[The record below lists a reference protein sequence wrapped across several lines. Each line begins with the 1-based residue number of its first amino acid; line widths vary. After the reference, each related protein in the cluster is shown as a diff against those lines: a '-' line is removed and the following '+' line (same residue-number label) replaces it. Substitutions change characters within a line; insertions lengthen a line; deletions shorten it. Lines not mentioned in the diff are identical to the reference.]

1 MSPKSNED
9 DAQIREIA
17 KKSIK
22 KKRDAWQFLVV
33 YVLVNAGLTIVWSMS
48 GGGYF
53 WPGWVLFGMGIGLV
67 ASFADAYAKSFR
79 SKITETEIDAEID
92 RLKKTGR
99 I

>member
-1 MSPKSNED
+1 MSLKNSDETL
-9 DAQIREIA
+9 QIREIA

-22 KKRDAWQFLVV
+22 RKRDAWQFLIV
-33 YVLVNAGLTIVWSMS
+33 YVLVNTGLVILWSIS

-67 ASFADAYAKSFR
+67 LTFIDAYAKSFR
-79 SKITETEIDAEID
+79 SKISESEIDAEIEK
-92 RLKKTGR
+92 LKKAKR